1 MSEVLVQIVQT
12 PMVLGSSLI
21 SGADPTLNQSIY
33 YQRGSRK
40 GQLKLKKEIFDVMPA
55 LYAVNRYLSY
65 DKVKNF
71 HVK

>member
-1 MSEVLVQIVQT
+1 MDDIKL
-12 PMVLGSSLI
+12 
-21 SGADPTLNQSIY
+21 DKRIY

-40 GQLKLKKEIFDVMPA
+40 GQLRMKKEWMDVFPI
-55 LYAVNRYLSY
+55 LYALNRWLSY